1 LPTFKFFLGEYML
14 GYCLSFL
21 ESLPFGVVQG
31 FCDRFKGELIR
42 QEGATKEVEPIYV
55 KKKFYRIDTKEEGQV
70 VNIIVDKVSGKT
82 RVVVPGRKDGL
93 AAPFYRGRS
102 KKR

>member
-1 LPTFKFFLGEYML
+1 MFIIFGVA
-14 GYCLSFL
+14 S
-21 ESLPFGVVQG
+21 FGVVQG

-93 AAPFYRGRS
+93 AAPSIVEEVREGIIFPRVYL
-102 KKR
+102 